1 MDKLTT
7 SVTSSVFW
15 LGSDSRIGA
24 TRLKGRMNDFRIYD
38 HALSP
43 MEIKQLS
50 QGLILHYLLNRNGWG
65 QENICKGTALG
76 TYQSGTTNSYT
87 NGKFGS
93 SSGGNGTLRITE
105 DNTCP
110 VGKYSWNIT
119 GNTSGNKDFG
129 QNKIPYITDQI
140 YTFSFYAKGTGTGQ
154 FRVYDHTKSAQLVTK
169 RWQLTSNWERYFHT
183 FTGTEAMENNRC
195 GVLIGVTGNSTI
207 NMCGIKLELG
217 DKATPWSPNSTDDL
231 ANLLDINTNIEYDCS
246 GYKNHGI
253 KNGDFEYH
261 SDTPKYNVDTDF
273 NSSYIQASALPLET
287 KTISF
292 WVKFKELQ
300 SGNTYHWL
308 FSQPNLGFQ
317 IAYSNSG
324 QNFYTY
330 CRKSGSTAGTRFI
343 GLSDIQIGK
352 WYHFVVI
359 RKTGEEDEIPNVREL
374 YINGVKQTPNATNSY
389 NTCLRS
395 NFLIGARSDSS
406 RAKDFGRFQ
415 MSDFRVYVTEL
426 SETDILSLYHNEAY
440 VDNNGNVYGAILRED

>member
-1 MDKLTT
+1 MSLRISLPLNGTLDNQGLDDAVITNDGCTINNNGKTGKCYSFNNTRIILECASLKNLFSSPTQPFSFSTWIYLNNDETDRVIIFGCFNSTIFINWELYADLKQRLTAGKPSSYTQKNGIQVLPLEEWVHIAVVFDGTKTIFYQNGIESNIVEGTMDKLTT

-292 WVKFKELQ
+292 WVKFKEL
-300 SGNTYHWL
+300 
-308 FSQPNLGFQ
+308 
-317 IAYSNSG
+317 
-324 QNFYTY
+324 
-330 CRKSGSTAGTRFI
+330 
-343 GLSDIQIGK
+343 
-352 WYHFVVI
+352 
-359 RKTGEEDEIPNVREL
+359 
-374 YINGVKQTPNATNSY
+374 
-389 NTCLRS
+389 
-395 NFLIGARSDSS
+395 
-406 RAKDFGRFQ
+406 
-415 MSDFRVYVTEL
+415 
-426 SETDILSLYHNEAY
+426 
-440 VDNNGNVYGAILRED
+440 